1 MCPLDKLIY
10 KDYANWK
17 LENQMMFEQFQENNN
32 IIYDRLE
39 PVYTVLNYIYDLV
52 CEEEKLDE
60 DLETIFEVGFN
71 YISNQFSVIKIYFET
86 LFQSKCDDFIDSSEI
101 VLYLIYIFDV
111 RNDLENNGF
120 ESDLDV
126 LNECETTIENM
137 IMERKKDY
145 VFVANLVNDTLK
157 KVFSVINYEYISIV
171 DIFVEIAE
179 NLGIFLYEEEEL
191 VLGKDI

>member
-1 MCPLDKLIY
+1 M
-10 KDYANWK
+10 
-17 LENQMMFEQFQENNN
+17 
-32 IIYDRLE
+32 
-39 PVYTVLNYIYDLV
+39 
-52 CEEEKLDE
+52 
-60 DLETIFEVGFN
+60 
-71 YISNQFSVIKIYFET
+71 IKIYFET
-86 LFQSKCDDFIDSSEI
+86 LFQSKCDDFIDYSEM